1 MSRLKIQRV
10 RNGEIPSERIVDVK
24 AADGTE
30 EQVIVDSTQ
39 VQDGYLLVAEVHSE
53 AERVLVEL
61 PREAMSGAWRLWVAP
76 NRLKSAS

>member
-1 MSRLKIQRV
+1 MHRLRIQRV
-10 RNGEIPSERIVDVK
+10 RSGEIPSERIVDLK

-39 VQDGYLLVAEVHSE
+39 VQDDYLFVSEVQSD
-53 AERVLVEL
+53 ADRVLVEL
-61 PREAMSGAWRLWVAP
+61 PREAMSGTWRMWVAR